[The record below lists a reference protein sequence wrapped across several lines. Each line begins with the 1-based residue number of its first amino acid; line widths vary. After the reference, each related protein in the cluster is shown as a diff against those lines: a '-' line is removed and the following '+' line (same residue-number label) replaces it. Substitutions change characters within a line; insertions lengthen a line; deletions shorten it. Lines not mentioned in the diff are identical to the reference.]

1 MAGGPQFL
9 DRSAPY
15 TSIQEDLHAPVPTSR
30 GSTLSWL
37 TILRA

>member
-1 MAGGPQFL
+1 MTGGPQFL
-9 DRSAPY
+9 NHSAPY
-15 TSIQEDLHAPVPTSR
+15 ASIPEDLHASVPTKK